1 MRLKDWL
8 KTGLQ
13 YAGAVLLGSVMYGLL
28 MAASGTIDFFT
39 MTAMYILLFGA
50 GMGLVF
56 NMSVYKAGL
65 PVAIAFGSTR
75 KETFVGM
82 QCYRLVFTAVLLCSS
97 VVLYLLAGNEGF
109 AELKTFAPIGV
120 GVMLLLH
127 GLGAIMGMVS
137 TKFGKG
143 VLVALSIIAGL
154 LISGAI
160 AGVVLLLIMLGD
172 ALIVADDWVL
182 WTFPAAGLVIYALVM
197 IPEYKT
203 IYKYNVKL

>member
-28 MAASGTIDFFT
+28 MAASGTTDFFT

-65 PVAIAFGSTR
+65 PVAIGFGSTR
-75 KETFVGM
+75 KEAFVGM
-82 QCYRLVFTAVLLCSS
+82 QCYRLVFTAVLLGGS
-97 VVLYLLAGNEGF
+97 VALYLLAGNEGF
-109 AELKTFAPIGV
+109 VELRTFAPIGL

-182 WTFPAAGLVIYALVM
+182 WTFPTAGLVINALVM